1 MYDDWF
7 VLEFPSVISYA
18 ITLSYTP
25 SNEYESLHAAV
36 HTYITWCSV
45 LTKEPH
51 PSIPRPLRKEPE
63 RYAKEMIC
71 ALRVIFKK
79 RGGKA
84 GLEADAG
91 IKRQAQ
97 EIQNILQG
105 ISSLTSKSLEKHRS
119 FVQNISLQF
128 LLHSSDLLLAS
139 QTVEVIFL
147 RGCQKC
153 LEVIQTLFDEFL
165 RAARLEQIPSP
176 SYWKTLSVLCRRWR
190 HQVPLVENWARKVLS
205 LSVLIFMYFLFL
217 FVLEEV
223 LDFTPLVGSCAEKEE
238 YSSLHLCWFQMLNLL
253 GNPAEIID
261 FDPCG
266 GSDVSYNF
274 VEALLAAGRLTRT
287 CATVFKLINVFYGR
301 CIGFQS

>member
-1 MYDDWF
+1 MEVF
-7 VLEFPSVISYA
+7 
-18 ITLSYTP
+18 
-25 SNEYESLHAAV
+25 
-36 HTYITWCSV
+36 
-45 LTKEPH
+45 
-51 PSIPRPLRKEPE
+51 R
-63 RYAKEMIC
+63 EMIC

-79 RGGKA
+79 RGGLKKRDLSTSSKA

-139 QTVEVIFL
+139 QTVEGEVYISFILVMEHNSVIFL

-153 LEVIQTLFDEFL
+153 LGYQRKHLGDISSVMAQEVIQTLFDEFL

-190 HQVPLVENWARKVLS
+190 HQVYIL
-205 LSVLIFMYFLFL
+205 Y
-217 FVLEEV
+217 
-223 LDFTPLVGSCAEKEE
+223 
-238 YSSLHLCWFQMLNLL
+238 
-253 GNPAEIID
+253 
-261 FDPCG
+261 
-266 GSDVSYNF
+266 
-274 VEALLAAGRLTRT
+274 
-287 CATVFKLINVFYGR
+287 
-301 CIGFQS
+301 